1 MPFRVGVHL
10 DAIFTEAALGIV
22 QRAVDQFL
30 QLLDAQRFELKNL
43 RARNQGAVHVEERIV
58 CRSAD
63 QAQIAALHIR
73 QKNVLLRLVEVMNFV
88 NEQNSSLTRRSKAIR
103 GPCHHTSHLGDV
115 AFHSAQP
122 LEFGAGHVRDD
133 LCERCFAGAG
143 RAGEDDGRQPIGFNR
158 APQEFSRREDVLL
171 PDEFLQGS
179 RPHAG
184 SQGRRGGGGRPFGL
198 LVALKQIV
206 HEQKYGAQIGLHII
220 FARMRKVLWIISLC
234 LITLEFAA
242 AESRLPFGT
251 VFKGRDR
258 FDRLVSSARNGNWR
272 SLPIGE
278 RTATVGRAL
287 VGTRYKSFTLEI
299 DNRVEAPSVNFIGMD
314 CWTFYEIALAF
325 ARMLDEPAENW
336 TPERLLHYIELDR
349 YRGGQCTG
357 EYLSRLHYL
366 EDWLADNDRR
376 GLVEDLTRSLGG
388 VSVPHSA
395 REMTV
400 AWRHYRYLAA
410 NRSLLGPLRQ
420 MEARVS
426 SRPLYQIPK
435 SRVASIE
442 GRLRSGDIIGIISRD
457 GRNLYSTS
465 HVGLALRVPDGSLH
479 FMHASSPRNYGRVVI
494 DSTLSSYL
502 YRYRTDSGILVARPL
517 R

>member
-1 MPFRVGVHL
+1 
-10 DAIFTEAALGIV
+10 
-22 QRAVDQFL
+22 
-30 QLLDAQRFELKNL
+30 
-43 RARNQGAVHVEERIV
+43 
-58 CRSAD
+58 
-63 QAQIAALHIR
+63 
-73 QKNVLLRLVEVMNFV
+73 
-88 NEQNSSLTRRSKAIR
+88 
-103 GPCHHTSHLGDV
+103 
-115 AFHSAQP
+115 
-122 LEFGAGHVRDD
+122 
-133 LCERCFAGAG
+133 
-143 RAGEDDGRQPIGFNR
+143 
-158 APQEFSRREDVLL
+158 
-171 PDEFLQGS
+171 
-179 RPHAG
+179 
-184 SQGRRGGGGRPFGL
+184 
-198 LVALKQIV
+198 
-206 HEQKYGAQIGLHII
+206 
-220 FARMRKVLWIISLC
+220 MRKTISVIC
-234 LITLEFAA
+234 LFLLMLELAP
-242 AESRLPFGT
+242 AESQLPFGT

-258 FDRLVSSARNGNWR
+258 FESLVSSARAGNWK
-272 SLPIGE
+272 SLSIGE
-278 RTATVGRAL
+278 RTASVGRAL

-299 DNRVEAPSVNFIGMD
+299 DNRVEAPSVNFTGMD

-325 ARMLDEPAENW
+325 ARMLDEPVENW

-376 GLVEDLTRSLGG
+376 GLVEDLTHSLGG

-395 REMTV
+395 GEMTV

-442 GRLRSGDIIGIISRD
+442 GKLRSGDIIGIISRD
-457 GRNLYSTS
+457 GRQMFSTS
-465 HVGLALRVPDGSLH
+465 HVGLAVRAADGTLH
-479 FMHASSPRNYGRVVI
+479 FMHASSPRNYGRVMI

-502 YRYRTDSGILVARPL
+502 NRYRTDSGILVARPL

>member
-1 MPFRVGVHL
+1 MCKAFSIL
-10 DAIFTEAALGIV
+10 FLFLFT
-22 QRAVDQFL
+22 
-30 QLLDAQRFELKNL
+30 
-43 RARNQGAVHVEERIV
+43 VE
-58 CRSAD
+58 
-63 QAQIAALHIR
+63 
-73 QKNVLLRLVEVMNFV
+73 LVE
-88 NEQNSSLTRRSKAIR
+88 
-103 GPCHHTSHLGDV
+103 
-115 AFHSAQP
+115 
-122 LEFGAGHVRDD
+122 
-133 LCERCFAGAG
+133 
-143 RAGEDDGRQPIGFNR
+143 
-158 APQEFSRREDVLL
+158 
-171 PDEFLQGS
+171 
-179 RPHAG
+179 
-184 SQGRRGGGGRPFGL
+184 
-198 LVALKQIV
+198 
-206 HEQKYGAQIGLHII
+206 
-220 FARMRKVLWIISLC
+220 
-234 LITLEFAA
+234 

-258 FDRLVSSARNGNWR
+258 FDRLVVSAREGNWK
-272 SLPIGE
+272 SLQIGE

-299 DNRVEAPSVNFIGMD
+299 DNRVEAPSVNFTGLD
-314 CWTFYEIALAF
+314 CWTFYEISLGF

-388 VSVPHSA
+388 VSVSHSA

-400 AWRHYRYLAA
+400 GWRHYRYLTA

-426 SRPLYQIPK
+426 SRPLYQVPK

-442 GRLRSGDIIGIISRD
+442 GKLRSGDIIGIISRD

-465 HVGLALRVPDGSLH
+465 HVGLALRMPDGSLH
-479 FMHASSPRNYGRVVI
+479 FMHASSPRNYGHVVI